1 MYLVMYDMCT
11 QKTQCFSRRLEL
23 SHAGNENELQD
34 ISHCARELCGYLS
47 IFKEN
52 VEIRLSS
59 EIDSKFDFV
68 SFRGGEN
75 DN

>member
-11 QKTQCFSRRLEL
+11 QKTQCFSRRVEL

-47 IFKEN
+47 IFKQN

-59 EIDSKFDFV
+59 EIDSKLILFLFD
-68 SFRGGEN
+68 GGEN